1 MWDKVFFDRSFLK
14 VCLLLQSVPPPCHPC
29 QVFSLMVCPLLP
41 HGFEERSCLFLVV
54 WEWCLLSSHSFIW
67 YIISI
72 GVSCWKELPDWT
84 PSLWSALTK
93 SHHELPVLLVNK
105 LTYPESTELH
115 FHLCF
120 SMFAGHTIVLY
131 NWAGQLD
138 ALYTQAVFVVFFP
151 SKTSNLLICLHSLG
165 YISSQIMHTTLFLTL
180 HFPLI
185 LKSNLS
191 SECPGRQQ
199 RRKENISKGKRV
211 TWTI

>member
-1 MWDKVFFDRSFLK
+1 MIAVSSRFVFYCNL
-14 VCLLLQSVPPPCHPC
+14 CLLPATPARFSPSWCLPSCPMGLRSEAAFSWWFGNGACC
-29 QVFSLMVCPLLP
+29 QV
-41 HGFEERSCLFLVV
+41 SC
-54 WEWCLLSSHSFIW
+54 IG

-151 SKTSNLLICLHSLG
+151 SKTSNLLICLHSLD

-211 TWTI
+211 TWTILKDI